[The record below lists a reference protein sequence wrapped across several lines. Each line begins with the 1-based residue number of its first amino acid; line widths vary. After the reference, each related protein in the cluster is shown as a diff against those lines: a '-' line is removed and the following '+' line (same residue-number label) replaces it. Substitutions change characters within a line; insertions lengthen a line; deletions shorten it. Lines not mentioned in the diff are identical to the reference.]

1 MRYLVESITKNL
13 RNIVRKSKNGTIYI
27 YIILCLYSGRREQ
40 VASLL
45 NKYHPSGGVLS
56 IYRSSSTRAY
66 VCVGRLK
73 VSY

>member
-13 RNIVRKSKNGTIYI
+13 RNIVRKSKKVLYI
-27 YIILCLYSGRREQ
+27 YIILCLYLGRREQ

>member
-27 YIILCLYSGRREQ
+27 ILCLYLGRREQ

-45 NKYHPSGGVLS
+45 NKYDPSGGVPS